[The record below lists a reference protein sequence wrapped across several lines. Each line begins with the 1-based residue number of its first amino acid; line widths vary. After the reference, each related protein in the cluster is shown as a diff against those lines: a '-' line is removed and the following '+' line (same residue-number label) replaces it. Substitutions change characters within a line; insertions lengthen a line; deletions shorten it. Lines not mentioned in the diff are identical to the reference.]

1 METQLRKNLK
11 DVMHNILNI
20 YKKLCIIN
28 GKIINPK
35 NGLPQDGIFSLICL

>member
-1 METQLRKNLK
+1 METQLRKNLI

-20 YKKLCIIN
+20 YKRLCIIN

-35 NGLPQDGIFSLICL
+35 NGLPQEVIFTLICL